1 MPLGSRII
9 AIADTYDAMTTD
21 RQRFSHEVAVVEIQK
36 NSGTQFDDKLVEAFM
51 KIESIVKNI
60 N

>member
-1 MPLGSRII
+1 
-9 AIADTYDAMTTD
+9 MTTD

>member
-1 MPLGSRII
+1 MII
-9 AIADTYDAMTTD
+9 FDGCGDFM
-21 RQRFSHEVAVVEIQK
+21 EIQK
-36 NSGTQFDDKLVEAFM
+36 NSVTQFDNKLVDVFM